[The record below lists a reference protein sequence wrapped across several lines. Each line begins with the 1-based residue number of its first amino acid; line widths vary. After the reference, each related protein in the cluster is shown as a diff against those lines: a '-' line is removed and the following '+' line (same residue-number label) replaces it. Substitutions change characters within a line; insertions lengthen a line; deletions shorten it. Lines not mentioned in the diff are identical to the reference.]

1 MVRDPPLGGDSE
13 DAETPVGATENWTA
27 WEPSCK
33 AANADYLIVQVQ
45 EARKILGA
53 QHCRTQS
60 ELKQRLLII
69 SKTEHPDH
77 GGDPERWRKLH
88 GAYVFLHERLKP
100 ELSQSYDLK

>member
-1 MVRDPPLGGDSE
+1 MQTKSGCVVGCSMKMAQTQHEIGRAVRQ
-13 DAETPVGATENWTA
+13 
-27 WEPSCK
+27 
-33 AANADYLIVQVQ
+33 NAQ
-45 EARKILGA
+45 RA